1 MKRLVLAF
9 LLIFSLLQSQG
20 QIIVNPARDNT
31 NPVSDSLVV
40 PLAGFGISISNVQTN
55 MRPNNRALA
64 SFRSLSPDFPIA
76 KGLMMCTGVADT
88 IAGQNSNQIISVPI
102 PAQDTI
108 DGLSEGRQMLNILLA
123 NRSTST
129 LVRATDVATIR
140 FDLVPAAD
148 SLRFRYIFSS
158 EEYPNFVCS
167 NFNDVFGF
175 FIQGPG
181 IEGDSMF
188 LGTPFEGYRN
198 LAIIPGTDLPVS
210 INTVNSGEPGTG
222 NPSNCTFTTQG
233 ISQFVRNHIPGD
245 PYYNLI
251 RLNGLTKL
259 MEARTK
265 VVSCET
271 YRMILVISDV
281 QDRSYDSN
289 VFLERGSLQSGEY
302 FKASLVASTPL
313 EDTIT
318 ACQPGRVVFQRC
330 QANSGERWVIPF
342 LTSGSAQPGI
352 DFLRRLPDGSLVQIG
367 DSIVLEPGEV
377 EDSLVLQAV
386 GNTFNT
392 KDLTIRFLDVL
403 QPYLLNG
410 QPNYIGKSIRMQF
423 RPLPSIVESP
433 LTFCA
438 YDSGQIR
445 FQGPDLPG
453 MQYRWKEWTAGQ
465 ETDPLFM
472 DCDTCRS
479 PGLFSDST
487 SRLYRVNISNAYCSY
502 QDSLRVVPKPFVL
515 PVFEQGPGWFL
526 LINPQAQYQYQ
537 WTVNQQVSTANP
549 IDTLWY
555 NAGDQLQFSAQ
566 SPNGCASV
574 FDSTAL
580 FTSIIPG
587 SNPNG
592 PQMQVYPNPTTEWI
606 EVSGLTEPTDIQIVL
621 ANGQVYPQGTFQRRI
636 ARLSTKGLPDGLYW
650 IELHSPKTLFA
661 HRKKLVKV
669 SR

>member
-1 MKRLVLAF
+1 MKKLLPAF
-9 LLIFSLLQSQG
+9 LLILSFLQAQG

-55 MRPNNRALA
+55 LRPNNRALA

-76 KGLMMCTGVADT
+76 KGLMMCTGAADT
-88 IAGQNSNQIISVPI
+88 IAGQNSNQIISVQI

-129 LVRATDVATIR
+129 LVRATDVATIK

-188 LGTPFEGYRN
+188 IGTPFEGYRN
-198 LAIIPGTDLPVS
+198 LAIIPGTNLPVS
-210 INTVNSGEPGTG
+210 INTVNSGQPGTG
-222 NPSNCTFTTQG
+222 SPANCTFTPQG
-233 ISQFVRNHIPGD
+233 ISQFVRNHIPDD

-251 RLNGLTKL
+251 KLNGLTKL

-265 VVSCET
+265 VISCES
-271 YRMILVISDV
+271 YRMILVVSDV

-302 FKASLVASTPL
+302 FKANLLTTAQL
-313 EDTIT
+313 DDTIT
-318 ACQPGRVVFQRC
+318 ACQPGRIVFQRC

-342 LTSGSAQPGI
+342 LTSGSAQPDT
-352 DFLRRLPDGSLVQIG
+352 DFLRRLPNGSLVPLS
-367 DSIVLEPGEV
+367 DSIVLEAGMV

-386 GNTFNT
+386 GSQFTT
-392 KDLTIRFLDVL
+392 KDLTIRFLDV
-403 QPYLLNG
+403 QRPYLTGG
-410 QPNYIGKSIRMQF
+410 QPNYIGQPIRMQF
-423 RPLPSIVESP
+423 RPLPTVPVNP

-438 YDSGQIR
+438 YDSAQIR

-453 MQYRWKEWTAGQ
+453 MQYRWREWTSGQ

-472 DCDTCRS
+472 DCDTCRT
-479 PGLFSDST
+479 PHLFSDSA
-487 SRLYRVNISNAYCSY
+487 SRLYRVTISNSYCSY
-502 QDSLRVVPKPFVL
+502 SDSLRIVPKPFVL

-526 LINPQAQYQYQ
+526 LSNPQAQYQYQ
-537 WTVNQQVSTANP
+537 WTINQQISTASP
-549 IDTLWY
+549 TDTLWY
-555 NAGDQLQFSAQ
+555 NSGDQIQFSAQ

-580 FTSIIPG
+580 FTSVIPG
-587 SNPNG
+587 VNSLES
-592 PQMQVYPNPTTEWI
+592 QMQVFPNPTTEWI
-606 EVSGLTEPTDIQIVL
+606 EVSGIKEPTEIQMVSV
-621 ANGQVYPQGTFQRRI
+621 NGQVYSQGTFQRGK
-636 ARLSTKGLPDGLYW
+636 ARFSTKALPDGLYW
-650 IELHSPKTLFA
+650 IELQSLKTLFTQ
-661 HRKKLVKV
+661 RKKLVKV